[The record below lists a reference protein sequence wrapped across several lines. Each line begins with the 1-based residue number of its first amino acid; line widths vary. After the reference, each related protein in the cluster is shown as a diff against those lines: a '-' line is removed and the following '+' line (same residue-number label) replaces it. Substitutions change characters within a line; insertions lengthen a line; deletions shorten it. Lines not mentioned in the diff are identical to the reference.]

1 MQEYALFLS
10 IRNIRL
16 CANKRKRKQILL
28 HSKIHKKLI
37 PKSIMGISVIKNST
51 NNSTEQS
58 DETKREQL
66 FFTRRFKIQPPVNIG
81 ARMLSQTKEIK
92 KIKWRK
98 RERGIVFPFF
108 FCKRIPELFYVVVFF
123 NYVLQNEWQSQQSR
137 LCTFAFVSV
146 AKNETKRERNRVS
159 IVSLCGEASFVPLN
173 RFRFVFLVSK
183 VDGKKKRK
191 TNNSAD

>member
-10 IRNIRL
+10 IRNIRNIRL

-81 ARMLSQTKEIK
+81 TRMLSQTKEIK

-98 RERGIVFPFF
+98 RERGIVFLFF
-108 FCKRIPELFYVVVFF
+108 FLQKNSRAILRCCFFQLRSPKRMAKPTV
-123 NYVLQNEWQSQQSR
+123 
-137 LCTFAFVSV
+137 ASV
-146 AKNETKRERNRVS
+146 HVRV
-159 IVSLCGEASFVPLN
+159 C
-173 RFRFVFLVSK
+173 
-183 VDGKKKRK
+183 
-191 TNNSAD
+191 